1 MVREGKVKSALIL
14 PHKQL
19 SASKS
24 GGAALQCPL
33 KKHAPELSMAFS
45 TWITF
50 VIAASIIAVSPGS
63 GAVLSMSH
71 GLSYGVRKASGTILG
86 LQAGLLLVLAIAGAG
101 VGSLLLASE
110 LAFNVVKTVGALY
123 LIWLG
128 FSQWRARVQA
138 APDGSVD
145 GGAALAKAG
154 LPSLQ
159 KRVLTGFLTNATN
172 PKGIIFMV
180 AVLPQFISQDHPLL
194 PQLLILAATMCTI
207 DLMVM
212 HSYAFLAASMQRFF
226 RDARAVK
233 RQNRVFGGLLMAV
246 GAALFFVKRGGAH
259 A

>member
-1 MVREGKVKSALIL
+1 M
-14 PHKQL
+14 P
-19 SASKS
+19 
-24 GGAALQCPL
+24 
-33 KKHAPELSMAFS
+33 FS

-138 APDGSVD
+138 APA
-145 GGAALAKAG
+145 GADAG
-154 LPSLQ
+154 PAPARVELPSLQ
-159 KRVLTGFLTNATN
+159 KRILTGFLTNATN

-180 AVLPQFISQDHPLL
+180 AVLPQFIAQDRPLL
-194 PQLLILAATMCTI
+194 PQLLILAATMCSI
-207 DLMVM
+207 DLVVM
-212 HSYAFLAASMQRFF
+212 HSYAFLASSMQRYF
-226 RDARAVK
+226 RDAAAVK

-246 GAALFFVKRGGAH
+246 GAALFFVKRGGSQA
-259 A
+259 